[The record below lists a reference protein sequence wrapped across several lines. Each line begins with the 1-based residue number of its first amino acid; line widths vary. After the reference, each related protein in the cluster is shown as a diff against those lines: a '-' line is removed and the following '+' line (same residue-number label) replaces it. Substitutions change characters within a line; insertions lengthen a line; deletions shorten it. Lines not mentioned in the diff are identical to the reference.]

1 MWESSG
7 GISGDGN
14 GFVWRKCGR
23 GRCLNIAARREFF
36 RTSLF
41 MEWQVKPISRR
52 CAASDE
58 PLKVGDRVVCIIYKP
73 EGLPIE
79 RADILEGNLERFQ
92 LPGLELGR
100 WVREVKDRNEEE
112 REARLQLLATREE
125 FFLSLFAD
133 AEDPSGEKAVLKQL
147 LALLLERKRILRAL
161 DKPAPTV
168 QRYFHVRTREEF
180 LVPTDEFLPEQLAQI
195 QPALEVLVA

>member
-1 MWESSG
+1 
-7 GISGDGN
+7 
-14 GFVWRKCGR
+14 
-23 GRCLNIAARREFF
+23 
-36 RTSLF
+36 

-52 CAASDE
+52 CAVSDQS
-58 PLKVGDRVVCIIYKP
+58 LKVGDRVVCIIYKP

-79 RADILEGNLERFQ
+79 RADILEENLERFQ

-112 REARLQLLATREE
+112 REARQQLLATREE

-133 AEDPSGEKAVLKQL
+133 PADPSGEKAVLKQL
-147 LALLLERKRILRAL
+147 LALLLERKRVLRAL
-161 DKPAPTV
+161 DKPASKV
-168 QRYFHVRTREEF
+168 QRYLHVRTREEF